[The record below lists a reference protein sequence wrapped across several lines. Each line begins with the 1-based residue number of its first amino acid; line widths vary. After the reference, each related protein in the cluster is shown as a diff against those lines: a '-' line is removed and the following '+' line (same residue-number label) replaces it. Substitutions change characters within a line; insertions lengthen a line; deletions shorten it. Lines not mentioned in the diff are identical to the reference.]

1 MYSVQNPSTFNI
13 RKPTK
18 DYSTPETISAT
29 FTMQTGASYIQPI
42 NLSSQ
47 GYFMVT
53 RPDTTMSITFVCNE
67 PYINVIGSMNVDS
80 SFGFSVS
87 KPTLNSI
94 EFQISGISDYV
105 FSTMSLTVSKQ

>member
-1 MYSVQNPSTFNI
+1 MYSVSNPSTFSI

-29 FTMQTGASYIQPI
+29 FTLQTGAAYIHPI

-47 GYFMVT
+47 GYFMVSM
-53 RPDTTMSITFVCNE
+53 PDTTMSITFVCNE
-67 PYINVIGSMNVDS
+67 PYINVIGSMNVGS
-80 SFGFSVS
+80 TFGYSVS
-87 KPTLNSI
+87 KPALNSI
-94 EFQISGISDYV
+94 EFQISGITDYV